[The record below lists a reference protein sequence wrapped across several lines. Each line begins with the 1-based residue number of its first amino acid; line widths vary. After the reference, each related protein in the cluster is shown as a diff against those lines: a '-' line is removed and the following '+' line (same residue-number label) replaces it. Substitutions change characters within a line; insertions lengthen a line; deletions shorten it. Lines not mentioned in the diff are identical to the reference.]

1 MALLSDRDEVLV
13 VALGELGHHVLRAL
27 RQLAHHPPRGPGHSE
42 QVDDASYHLHT
53 TLNIVAAAGR
63 LLTVMSAATN
73 HKALVHINLYLN

>member
-42 QVDDASYHLHT
+42 QVDDVMQVITFRSLCHT
-53 TLNIVAAAGR
+53 C
-63 LLTVMSAATN
+63 
-73 HKALVHINLYLN
+73 

>member
-42 QVDDASYHLHT
+42 QVDDVMQVITFTLH
-53 TLNIVAAAGR
+53 
-63 LLTVMSAATN
+63 
-73 HKALVHINLYLN
+73 